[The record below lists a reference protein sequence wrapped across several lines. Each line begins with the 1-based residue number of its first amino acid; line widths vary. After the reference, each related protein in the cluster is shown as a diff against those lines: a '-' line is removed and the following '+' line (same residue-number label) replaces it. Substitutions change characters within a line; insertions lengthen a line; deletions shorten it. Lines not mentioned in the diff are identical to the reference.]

1 MSRLALFIRPR
12 GLVAAI
18 LVPVGAVALALLT
31 TGILLLIVGS
41 DPVQAYKS
49 MFEAAFGNSFALGN
63 TLVKTVPRLLPALG
77 IAVALRAGLW
87 NIGAEGQLYIGAI
100 AATAITIWFP
110 DLGAAGIVLALLA
123 AALAGGAW
131 GAVPGVLRATRG
143 VNEVITSLMLVYVAI
158 LLAGY
163 LVGGPWSVPN
173 SSFPGSEPVSAGERL
188 PIIWDKTLLNAGFL
202 VALVLLG
209 LTWVLVSRSSLGLRL
224 RAVGGNVKS
233 ARLAGINVKRA
244 IVVAMAISGAYAG
257 LAGGIEILGVR
268 GRLIDGF
275 SPGYGFEA
283 IAIALLG
290 GLNPIG
296 ILLGALLFG
305 ALDAGS
311 AGLQTAAPG
320 TPSSIVQVSESLTVI
335 YLLIALG
342 ARDMWMRRRS
352 ARAALAERSGEA
364 PATGVASGGQE
375 ALG

>member
-1 MSRLALFIRPR
+1 MSLSFFRRPR
-12 GLVAAI
+12 GLLGAI
-18 LVPVGAVALALLT
+18 LVPIAAVALALLT
-31 TGILLLIVGS
+31 TGILLQIVGS

-49 MFEAAFGNSFALGN
+49 MFDAAFGSPFAIGN

-77 IAVALRAGLW
+77 IAIALRAGLW

-100 AATAITIWFP
+100 AATAITLWFP

-123 AALAGGAW
+123 AAFAGGLW

-163 LVGGPWSVPN
+163 LVGGPWAIPN
-173 SSFPGSEPVSAGERL
+173 SSFPGSQPVAAGERL
-188 PIIWDKTLLNAGFL
+188 PIIWGGTLLNAGFL
-202 VALVLLG
+202 VALVVLG
-209 LTWVLVSRSSLGLRL
+209 LAWVLVSRTTLGLRL
-224 RAVGGNVKS
+224 RALGGNVKS
-233 ARLAGINVKRA
+233 TALAGIDVKRT
-244 IVVAMAISGAYAG
+244 IIVAMLISGAYAG
-257 LAGGIEILGVR
+257 LAGGIEIIGVR

-290 GLNPIG
+290 GLNPAG
-296 ILLGALLFG
+296 IFLGALLFG

-311 AGLQTAAPG
+311 AGLETAAPG

-342 ARDMWMRRRS
+342 ARELWLRRRS
-352 ARAALAERSGEA
+352 ARAALEDRGAEAAG
-364 PATGVASGGQE
+364 TGPTPGPQE

>member
-1 MSRLALFIRPR
+1 MSLAFLTRSR
-12 GLVAAI
+12 GLVPALLA
-18 LVPVGAVALALLT
+18 PVLAVLLALVT

-41 DPVQAYKS
+41 DPVAAYRS
-49 MFEAAFGNSFALGN
+49 MFDAAFGSPFAIGN

-100 AATAITIWFP
+100 AATAITLWFP

-123 AALAGGAW
+123 AAFAGGIW

-173 SSFPGSEPVSAGERL
+173 SSFPGSETVSAGERL

-202 VALVLLG
+202 IALGALG
-209 LTWVLVSRSSLGLRL
+209 ATWVLVSRTSLGLRL
-224 RAVGGNVKS
+224 RALGGNVKS
-233 ARLAGINVKRA
+233 AALAGIDVKRT
-244 IVVAMAISGAYAG
+244 IVVAMLISGAYAG
-257 LAGGIEILGVR
+257 LAGGIEIIGVR

-290 GLNPIG
+290 GLNPAG

-311 AGLQTAAPG
+311 AGLETAAPG
-320 TPSSIVQVSESLTVI
+320 TTSSIVQVSESLTVI

-342 ARDMWMRRRS
+342 VRDLWIRRRS
-352 ARAALAERSGEA
+352 ARAALEDRDRKSGEA
-364 PATGVASGGQE
+364 AAPGGAQE

>member
-1 MSRLALFIRPR
+1 MSLSFFRRPR
-12 GLVAAI
+12 GLLGAI
-18 LVPVGAVALALLT
+18 LVPIAAVALALLT
-31 TGILLLIVGS
+31 TGVLLQIVGS

-49 MFEAAFGNSFALGN
+49 MFEAAFGSPFAIGN

-77 IAVALRAGLW
+77 IAIALRAGLW

-100 AATAITIWFP
+100 AATAITLWFP

-123 AALAGGAW
+123 AAFAGGLW

-163 LVGGPWSVPN
+163 LVGGPWAIPN
-173 SSFPGSEPVSAGERL
+173 SSFPGSQPVAAGERL
-188 PIIWDKTLLNAGFL
+188 PIIWGGTLLNAGFL
-202 VALVLLG
+202 VALVVLG
-209 LTWVLVSRSSLGLRL
+209 LAWVLVSRTTLGLRL
-224 RAVGGNVKS
+224 RALGGNVKS
-233 ARLAGINVKRA
+233 TALAGIDVKRT
-244 IVVAMAISGAYAG
+244 IIVAMLISGAYAG
-257 LAGGIEILGVR
+257 LAGGIEIIGVR

-290 GLNPIG
+290 GLNPAG
-296 ILLGALLFG
+296 IFLGALLFG

-311 AGLQTAAPG
+311 AGLETAAPG

-342 ARDMWMRRRS
+342 ARELWLRRRS
-352 ARAALAERSGEA
+352 ARAALEDRGAEAAG
-364 PATGVASGGQE
+364 TGPTPGPQE